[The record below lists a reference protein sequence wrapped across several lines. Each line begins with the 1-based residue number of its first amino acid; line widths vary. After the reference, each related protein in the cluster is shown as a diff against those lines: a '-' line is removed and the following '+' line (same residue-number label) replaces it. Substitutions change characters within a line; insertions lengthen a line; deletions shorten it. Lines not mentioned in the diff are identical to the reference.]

1 MKTNIANTTI
11 FTFIFC
17 LLGNFPVK
25 AVEPS
30 EALKLAQQLNQAFVE
45 VAESVSKSVVE
56 VRVSKSAENYQ
67 MQGEQFRNSPFFDQL
82 PEDFRKFFEQ
92 QPQQREQPN
101 RSREPIYD
109 GQGSGLVYRDDGII
123 MTNRH
128 VVENSDKVKIV
139 FKDGKEYDGEI
150 LGVDRESDIAVIKID
165 ATGLKAAKIGDS
177 SQTKAGEFAIA
188 IGSPFGLKYSVTVG
202 HISAK
207 GRRVLTDQQ
216 MFDQDFIQTDASINP
231 GNSGGP
237 LVNIYGEVIGINT
250 LIRGMNT
257 GIGFAVPINLAKRIS
272 DMLIKDGK
280 VTRAWLGVSITTLRE
295 DVELRDLAVG
305 VEDGVVVRQFIPG
318 GPAENS
324 SLQLADVIISI
335 DGNKVK
341 TAEELKRAIRYKN
354 AGDSIKIGLM
364 RDGEP
369 KEIQF
374 ETGAFPE
381 EFTAVT
387 RSRRIEE
394 KPSKEPLEAELLGMR
409 VQEISEDLAKRF
421 MIDEEEGVIVVSVK
435 KGSVAEE
442 KSITPGE
449 VVTRINSSEINS
461 IETFK
466 KSFENEDLKK
476 GVLVHLKSNGSQRFE
491 VLKDY

>member
-324 SLQLADVIISI
+324 NLQLADVIISI

-341 TAEELKRAIRYKN
+341 TAEELKRAIRFKN

-394 KPSKEPLEAELLGMR
+394 KPSQEPLEAELLGMR

>member
-1 MKTNIANTTI
+1 MKTNIANITI
-11 FTFIFC
+11 LTLIFC
-17 LLGNFPVK
+17 LIGNFPVK
-25 AVEPS
+25 AVDTS

-128 VVENSDKVKIV
+128 VIENSDKVKIV

-394 KPSKEPLEAELLGMR
+394 KPSQEPLKAELLGMR

-442 KSITPGE
+442 KNITPGE
-449 VVTRINSSEINS
+449 IVTRINSSEINS
-461 IETFK
+461 LETFK

>member
-56 VRVSKSAENYQ
+56 VRVSKSAENNQ

-394 KPSKEPLEAELLGMR
+394 KPSQEPLEAELLGMR

-449 VVTRINSSEINS
+449 IVTRINSSEINS

>member
-56 VRVSKSAENYQ
+56 VRVSKSVENNQ

-394 KPSKEPLEAELLGMR
+394 KPSQEPLEAELLGMR